1 MKKFIGDKAFYLMV
15 LMLVVPMII
24 QQGFTSVVNLLD
36 NVMVGRLG
44 TEAISAVAICS
55 QFFFVLNITIFG
67 GLSGASIF
75 SAQFFGR
82 KDYDGVIHTFRYKI
96 FFGIAICLAAVL
108 VFNIWDK
115 QLIHLFLNETAGDTA
130 DLAQTMVL
138 AQQYLKIMLWGIV
151 PFMISQCF
159 SSTLRESGNSVIAMT
174 GSILAVLTNLIGNYL
189 LIFGSFGF
197 PRLGVE
203 GAAIATVISRLV
215 EAGFIVGATW
225 LHRENFYFVRK
236 AFKSTYIPAKI
247 LKGIAIKGSPLLVNE
262 FIWSIATA
270 SLTANYA
277 FRGITVVAAL
287 NISSTI
293 SQLFAIFFM
302 AMGNAVGVLV
312 GQQLGAGDFEKAKDT
327 DNKLIFLNV
336 CTSVVLGGLL
346 VLLSAYI
353 PLIYNTENMVRQMAS
368 NFLIIASLAFPL
380 HAFNHS
386 VYFTLRSGGRTIVTF
401 FFDSVFTCLVS
412 VPLAFFFSRYTLLP
426 IVTVYL
432 IVNMAD
438 GIKLIIG
445 YLMLRSG
452 SWARS
457 IVA

>member
-1 MKKFIGDKAFYLMV
+1 MKKFIGNKAFYKMV
-15 LMLVVPMII
+15 LLLVVPMII
-24 QQGFTSVVNLLD
+24 QQGITSIVNLLD

-55 QFFFVLNITIFG
+55 QFFFVLNVTIFG

-82 KDYDGVIHTFRYKI
+82 KDYEGVMHTFRYKI
-96 FFGIAICLAAVL
+96 LFGIAICFAAIL
-108 VFNIWDK
+108 VFNIWDT
-115 QLIHLFLNETAGDTA
+115 QLIHLFLNETAGDAA
-130 DLAQTMVL
+130 DLALTMTL
-138 AQQYLKIMLWGIV
+138 ARQYLKIMLWGIV
-151 PFMISQCF
+151 PFVISQCF
-159 SSTLRESGNSVIAMT
+159 SSTLRESGNTVIAMT
-174 GSILAVLTNLIGNYL
+174 GSILAVLTNLVGNYL

-225 LHRENFYFVRK
+225 LQRDNFYFVRK
-236 AFKSTYIPAKI
+236 AFQSAYIPAKI
-247 LKGIAIKGSPLLVNE
+247 LKGIAIKGSPLLLNE
-262 FIWSIATA
+262 FVWSIATA

-312 GQQLGAGDFEKAKDT
+312 GQQLGAGDFAKAKDT
-327 DNKLIFLNV
+327 DHKLIFLNV
-336 CTSVVLGGLL
+336 GTSVVLGCLL
-346 VLLSAYI
+346 ALFSSYI
-353 PLIYNTENMVRQMAS
+353 PLIYNTEAAVRQMAS
-368 NFLIIASLAFPL
+368 SFLIVSAMAFPL

-386 VYFTLRSGGRTIVTF
+386 VYFTLRSGGKTIITF
-401 FFDSVFTCLVS
+401 FFDSVFTCIVS
-412 VPLAFFFSRYTLLP
+412 VPLAFFLSRYTLLP

-438 GIKLIIG
+438 GIKSVIG
-445 YLMLRSG
+445 FIMLRTD
-452 SWARS
+452 SWVRS